1 MKKTIVLLLCLM
13 LLPLALP
20 AQAAEP
26 IRIYGL
32 KGPTGM
38 SLAPMIREA
47 NPAYTFT
54 LAAAPEELVGT
65 VVSGNYDIAAL
76 PTNLAAVL
84 YQRTKGA
91 VQMLA
96 INTLGVL
103 YVLEKGDTVHTAQ
116 DLQGKT
122 IVLSGQASV
131 PEYVINYVLKVND
144 VQDATLEYRAEHN
157 EVSTLAA
164 AGQADLVMLP
174 QPMVTALLMKDSSY
188 RVALDMTEEFAKAAK
203 LDGKPDAVLSMG
215 CLVVRKEFAQQN
227 PEAVKT
233 FLADYAASV
242 EFVNSQPAEA
252 AKDIVAAGIL
262 PKEKLAEAAI
272 PLSKI
277 VFVQGE
283 EMKAQLS
290 PLFEILHAAEP
301 KAVGGQLPDEGFW
314 YVAQ

>member
-1 MKKTIVLLLCLM
+1 MKKIIALLLCLM

-20 AQAAEP
+20 VHAAEP
-26 IRIYGL
+26 IRIFGL

-47 NPAYTFT
+47 DPAYTFS

-65 VVSGNYDIAAL
+65 IVSGNYDIAAL

-91 VQMLA
+91 VHMLA

-103 YVLEKGDTVHTAQ
+103 YVLEKGDTIHSAQ

-122 IVLSGQASV
+122 ITLSGQAGV
-131 PEYVINYVLKVND
+131 PEYVISYVLKVNG
-144 VQDATLEYRAEHN
+144 VQDVTLDYRAEHN

-174 QPMVTALLMKDSSY
+174 QPMVTALLMKDPAY
-188 RVALDMTEEFAKAAK
+188 RVALDMTAEFAKAAQ

-215 CLVVRKEFAQQN
+215 CLVLRREFAQQN
-227 PEAVKT
+227 PEAVKA

-242 EFVNSQPAEA
+242 AFVNEQPEEA
-252 AKDIVAAGIL
+252 AKDIVAADIL
-262 PKEKLAEAAI
+262 PNEKLAAAAI
-272 PLSKI
+272 PLCSI

-283 EMKAQLS
+283 EMKAQLT
-290 PLFEILHAAEP
+290 PLFEILHAADP
-301 KAVGGQLPDEGFW
+301 KSVGGQLPDEGFW
-314 YVAQ
+314 YVAP

>member
-1 MKKTIVLLLCLM
+1 
-13 LLPLALP
+13 
-20 AQAAEP
+20 
-26 IRIYGL
+26 
-32 KGPTGM
+32 
-38 SLAPMIREA
+38 
-47 NPAYTFT
+47 
-54 LAAAPEELVGT
+54 
-65 VVSGNYDIAAL
+65 AL

-252 AKDIVAAGIL
+252 AKDIVATGIL

-301 KAVGGQLPDEGFW
+301 KSVGGQLPDEGFW